1 MIKEKSCG
9 AVIINENK
17 VLLVKQNLGHISFPK
32 GHVEARETE
41 EETAFREVLEETGL
55 EVEIDS
61 SIKKTITYSPKE
73 NVIKDVV
80 YFKAKVK
87 NGVIKPQIEEIS
99 EVIWSNIN
107 DAFNLITYKDDKE
120 VLKFFVGS
128 DKNEY

>member
-61 SIKKTITYSPKE
+61 SVKKTITYSPKE

-87 NGVIKPQIEEIS
+87 NGVIKPQTEEIS
-99 EVIWSNIN
+99 EVIWSNIT

>member
-9 AVIINENK
+9 AVIIDENK
-17 VLLVKQNLGHISFPK
+17 VLLVKHNLGHISFPK
-32 GHVEARETE
+32 GHIEVGETE

-61 SIKKTITYSPKE
+61 SVKKTITYSPKE

-87 NGVIKPQIEEIS
+87 NGVIKPQTEEIS
-99 EVIWSNIN
+99 EVIWSNIT

>member
-61 SIKKTITYSPKE
+61 SVKKTITYSPKE
-73 NVIKDVV
+73 NVIKDAV

>member
-9 AVIINENK
+9 AVIIKENK
-17 VLLVKQNLGHISFPK
+17 VLLVKHNLGHISFPK
-32 GHVEARETE
+32 GHVEVGETE

-87 NGVIKPQIEEIS
+87 KGIVKPQIEEIS

-107 DAFNLITYKDDKE
+107 EALNLITHKEDKE

>member
-9 AVIINENK
+9 AVIIKENK
-17 VLLVKQNLGHISFPK
+17 VLLVKHNLGHISFPK
-32 GHVEARETE
+32 GHAEVGETE

-55 EVEIDS
+55 EVEINS

-87 NGVIKPQIEEIS
+87 KGVIKPQVEEIS

-107 DAFNLITYKDDKE
+107 EALNLITYKEDKE